1 MSADTTP
8 DRNSTAALAHLRRM
22 IAAGASQLPPE
33 RALVAELGVGRRAVR
48 RALEVLEAE
57 GAIWRQQGRGTFV
70 GGAPQ
75 GSPKRLADLA
85 RRTAPAEVMEARLLV
100 EPQLARLA
108 ALRASAADVAR
119 LRGILARLDT
129 SEDSDSRELWDGAF
143 HRMIARIAGN
153 PMLLGVFDLIDEVR
167 REEGWQ
173 ALRALARDAAGLAR
187 TAEQHAR
194 IVEAIA
200 SAGPAEAEVAMRT
213 HLLAIAGRFAG
224 VPEATEVAHAG

>member
-1 MSADTTP
+1 MSDPTRP
-8 DRNSTAALAHLRRM
+8 DRNSTAVLAHLRRA
-22 IAAGASQLPPE
+22 IAAGTAQLPPE
-33 RALVAELGVGRRAVR
+33 RALAAELGVGRRAVR

-75 GSPKRLADLA
+75 GSPKRLTDLA

-108 ALRASAADVAR
+108 ALRASTADAAR
-119 LRGILARLDT
+119 LRGLLARLAE
-129 SEDSDSRELWDGAF
+129 SGDSDARELWDGAF

-167 REEGWQ
+167 RDESWQ
-173 ALRALARDAAGLAR
+173 ALRALSRDAAGLAR
-187 TAEQHAR
+187 TAEQHAA

-200 SAGPAEAEVAMRT
+200 AGAPAEAELAMRT
-213 HLLAIAGRFAG
+213 HLLAIAGRLSDQ
-224 VPEATEVAHAG
+224 PEPTEVAHAG